1 MCCCFSKKWIMP
13 ITLETD
19 TEKNAESCTTFWN
32 PYYEM
37 KKKKQKQKWNQ
48 TKIYDANR
56 WLRHRKEIKS
66 SYYTV

>member
-1 MCCCFSKKWIMP
+1 MP

-37 KKKKQKQKWNQ
+37 KKKKNKNKNETKQKCMMPIDDLDIE
-48 TKIYDANR
+48 KR
-56 WLRHRKEIKS
+56 
-66 SYYTV
+66 